1 VLNEP
6 THQTLVD
13 LRLRGMAEAYAAQL
27 ADPEAAG
34 LDFAT
39 RFGLLVDAEAL
50 YRENRRLTRYLKE
63 AKLRIPSACVED
75 LKCSGTRGLDL
86 ALVRQLMT
94 GRWLDEH
101 LNILVTGATGTGKTY
116 FACALAQ
123 HACRQGR
130 RTLYRRLSLL
140 IEEMMHAR
148 ASGTYAK
155 LLDRLARAQLLVI
168 DDWGLAP
175 LDDAAR
181 RDVLEVL
188 DDRYVR
194 RSTIITSQLPVKHW
208 HEYIGE
214 PTVADAILDR
224 VVHNAYKVELKGGSM
239 RTQEVAGKM

>member
-1 VLNEP
+1 MLNEP
-6 THQTLVD
+6 THQSLID
-13 LRLRGMAEAYAAQL
+13 LRLRGMADAYAAQL

-50 YRENRRLTRYLKE
+50 YRDNRRLTRYLKE
-63 AKLRIPSACVED
+63 ARLRIPGACVED
-75 LKCSGTRGLDL
+75 LQCSGARGLDL

-101 LNILVTGATGTGKTY
+101 LNVLVTGATGTSKTY

-168 DDWGLAP
+168 DDWGIAP

-194 RSTIITSQLPVKHW
+194 RSTIIT
-208 HEYIGE
+208 
-214 PTVADAILDR
+214 
-224 VVHNAYKVELKGGSM
+224 
-239 RTQEVAGKM
+239 